1 MGPCQRVIH
10 RVSELMVAAPPQ
22 PRQTTLNCEGFS
34 RRYSLL
40 INPVP
45 WFCSIPGYTRTHTCT
60 RTRTGMCAHT
70 TPAYFP
76 HLQMLQQEVPN
87 GCFISQS
94 VHIPFL
100 PCLAL
105 PSQRKPQDSR
115 AAGREGADC
124 LLDTLV
130 SPSPLTFP
138 LWSALLCLQFV

>member
-1 MGPCQRVIH
+1 MKDFP
-10 RVSELMVAAPPQ
+10 
-22 PRQTTLNCEGFS
+22 EGIPFS
-34 RRYSLL
+34 LTQYSGFALSL
-40 INPVP
+40 A
-45 WFCSIPGYTRTHTCT
+45 THAHA
-60 RTRTGMCAHT
+60 RTGMCAHT
-70 TPAYFP
+70 TPACYFP

-130 SPSPLTFP
+130 GPSPLTFP
-138 LWSALLCLQFV
+138 LWSALLCNLYRPGTARLCGLRQAGPMLIKSHKKYPHPLAY